1 MVRRSEGVSGGAGPG
16 RCAWER
22 QAQKAGEQGPG
33 EAKGRGPGP
42 GPGGERE
49 PQRRGPPLR
58 PTAGRSRLGL
68 EPRSLGK
75 PGCGG
80 RWGARRAGRGRGC
93 PEALTWSAAAD
104 SPGHVLRAPPGGLPG
119 DGSAARGPGAG
130 ARVARCGARAFAPHA
145 GLLPPCPGARPAG
158 PLAPA
163 APRLPGLPFLP
174 CARARLSS
182 GDGDPPPSCLPRP
195 RSCSA
200 HGGLLAS
207 PGSELQEHGAEAGD
221 QKHGAGVGW
230 AGEGWGR
237 AAGQQALVRW
247 CVVQERRGSRAQQGA
262 PPRAQRTW
270 SPAAPHPLQPH
281 TCPAGLSREGPTWP
295 EAGKMLLG
303 AQGLPGTVL
312 AAACVLP
319 AAPEGRGVRPLGGAP
334 RACERRGAPG
344 KPRCSKQEVA
354 GGGPRPGREGSPQF
368 HDVLARAPGRKP
380 TRGLGGS
387 PRAWL
392 GPGSQGAAEGRV
404 QRMAGHGSH
413 HTPPPRPP
421 WPPRSP
427 PPTLALAGPG
437 RGTALGPPIH
447 GGPRRP

>member
-93 PEALTWSAAAD
+93 PEALKWSAAAD
-104 SPGHVLRAPPGGLPG
+104 STGHVLRAPPGGLPG

-145 GLLPPCPGARPAG
+145 GLLPPCPGARPAW

-174 CARARLSS
+174 CARALLSS

-221 QKHGAGVGW
+221 QKHGGGVGW

-270 SPAAPHPLQPH
+270 SPAAPPPPPAPPPPGRALQGGSDL
-281 TCPAGLSREGPTWP
+281 AGSRQDAAWRTGV
-295 EAGKMLLG
+295 ARDG
-303 AQGLPGTVL
+303 A
-312 AAACVLP
+312 
-319 AAPEGRGVRPLGGAP
+319 
-334 RACERRGAPG
+334 RRGLCPPSR
-344 KPRCSKQEVA
+344 PR
-354 GGGPRPGREGSPQF
+354 
-368 HDVLARAPGRKP
+368 
-380 TRGLGGS
+380 
-387 PRAWL
+387 
-392 GPGSQGAAEGRV
+392 GA
-404 QRMAGHGSH
+404 
-413 HTPPPRPP
+413 
-421 WPPRSP
+421 RSP
-427 PPTLALAGPG
+427 PPWGSAPCLREKGCPGKAEVLQAGGG
-437 RGTALGPPIH
+437 RWRPEARE
-447 GGPRRP
+447 GGEPSVP

>member
-1 MVRRSEGVSGGAGPG
+1 MGV
-16 RCAWER
+16 
-22 QAQKAGEQGPG
+22 
-33 EAKGRGPGP
+33 RGPGGVLGRGRP
-42 GPGGERE
+42 RRRASKAPARPKGEGQGRAREASGSPKGGAPPCGPRQVAAGWGSSHGRWGSQAAEVGGEPGGPAAAAAAQRPSHGVRRLTAQAMCCERH
-49 PQRRGPPLR
+49 LV
-58 PTAGRSRLGL
+58 
-68 EPRSLGK
+68 
-75 PGCGG
+75 GCQGM
-80 RWGARRAGRGRGC
+80 GARRAG
-93 PEALTWSAAAD
+93 
-104 SPGHVLRAPPGGLPG
+104 PGL
-119 DGSAARGPGAG
+119 GPGWRGAG
-130 ARVARCGARAFAPHA
+130 
-145 GLLPPCPGARPAG
+145 PGPSRPTLGFSRPALG
-158 PLAPA
+158 PGRPGPWP
-163 APRLPGLPFLP
+163 PRLPGS
-174 CARARLSS
+174 RACPSSPVHGRACPRGTAILRRPACLGLGHAQPTAGSWQALGPSCRSMGQRLATRGTGLGLDGVGRG
-182 GDGDPPPSCLPRP
+182 GDGRQGSRPWCVGVWCRRDGAPEHSKEPHREPKGPGPRPPPR
-195 RSCSA
+195 
-200 HGGLLAS
+200 
-207 PGSELQEHGAEAGD
+207 
-221 QKHGAGVGW
+221 
-230 AGEGWGR
+230 
-237 AAGQQALVRW
+237 
-247 CVVQERRGSRAQQGA
+247 
-262 PPRAQRTW
+262 
-270 SPAAPHPLQPH
+270 PLQPH
-281 TCPAGLSREGPTWP
+281 PRPAGLSREGPTWP

-404 QRMAGHGSH
+404 QTMAGHGSH

-427 PPTLALAGPG
+427 PPPLALAGPG